1 MKFVMNPIRLDCE
14 SENRNWR
21 NSQPP
26 EIHNLQTD
34 AKVQVLYLLGV
45 FFFKKIYSHDLNPVY
60 MLVRVIATG
69 YFFLSWL
76 SFLITLLDFNRYR
89 ILSKLI
95 RDYRR
100 DFH

>member
-14 SENRNWR
+14 SEKRNRR

-60 MLVRVIATG
+60 MLVRVIAIG
-69 YFFLSWL
+69 YFFIMVVISHHT
-76 SFLITLLDFNRYR
+76 FRF
-89 ILSKLI
+89 
-95 RDYRR
+95 
-100 DFH
+100 